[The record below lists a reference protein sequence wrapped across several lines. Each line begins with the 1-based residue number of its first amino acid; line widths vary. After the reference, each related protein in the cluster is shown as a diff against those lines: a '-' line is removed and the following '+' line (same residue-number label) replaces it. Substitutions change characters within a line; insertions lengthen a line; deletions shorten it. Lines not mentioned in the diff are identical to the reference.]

1 MKEVKM
7 KGLRKAER
15 VYLCVSLPLII
26 AIALLINVTSA
37 KAEDGNSINPDQA
50 LNPVRTV
57 TLIQGQSASLSLSQS
72 APFGFNSVAITS
84 LGNTTASATLG
95 TISAPGN
102 LPFPTGFHITFI
114 IGTGG
119 RTFADIAVG
128 VVPWGGTAATID
140 IGTPVSF
147 VLATTTVF
155 VLSDVP
161 PSASDPVRYSL
172 TLR

>member
-1 MKEVKM
+1 M
-7 KGLRKAER
+7 KGIRKAER

-26 AIALLINVTSA
+26 AIALLINVGFA
-37 KAEDGNSINPDQA
+37 KAEDGNSINPDQ
-50 LNPVRTV
+50 LNPVRSI
-57 TLIQGQSASLSLSQS
+57 TLLQGQSAILSLSQS
-72 APFGFNSVAITS
+72 TPFGFNSVAITS

-102 LPFPTGFHITFI
+102 LPYPLGFHITFI

-128 VVPWGGTAATID
+128 IIPWGGVAATID
-140 IGTPVSF
+140 IATPVSF
-147 VLATTTVF
+147 VWATTSVY

-161 PSASDPVRYSL
+161 PSESDPVRYNL